1 MPSTTIN
8 GIRLHWS
15 LTGESGEPLIL
26 VHGSW
31 IDHRNW
37 DPIVPALAHSYRVV
51 TYDRRGHSQT
61 ERPPGP
67 DSVSDDVS
75 EHPRFLDLH
84 ARALG
89 ASLYCGGTPHG
100 CYAEPIFGATP
111 FNCGMAQA
119 LYRDHFFPKASKA
132 SWIVFLA

>member
-51 TYDRRGHSQT
+51 TYDRRGHSRT

-75 EHPRFLDLH
+75 DL
-84 ARALG
+84 AALTHHLG
-89 ASLYCGGTPHG
+89 LLVPL
-100 CYAEPIFGATP
+100 IFSATLS
-111 FNCGMAQA
+111 A
-119 LYRDHFFPKASKA
+119 L
-132 SWIVFLA
+132 